1 MVEVAFGAR
10 LSDPSVSWLLHHIA
24 PPGQGDPWLPALRT
38 GWAREAQ
45 RRKLLRWKVNSL
57 LVAGPASNVRSQHT

>member
-1 MVEVAFGAR
+1 MVQVAFGAR

-24 PPGQGDPWLPALRT
+24 PPGQGGLWLHT

-45 RRKLLRWKVNSL
+45 RRKLLCWKVNSL
-57 LVAGPASNVRSQHT
+57 LVAGPASNFRSQHT